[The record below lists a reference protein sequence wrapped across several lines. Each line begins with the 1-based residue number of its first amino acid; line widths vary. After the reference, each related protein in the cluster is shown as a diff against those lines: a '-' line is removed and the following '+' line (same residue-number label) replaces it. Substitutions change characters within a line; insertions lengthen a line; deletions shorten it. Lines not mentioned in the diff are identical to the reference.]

1 MRTPPQSRGEN
12 EADGA
17 HQLRVVI
24 LDACR
29 DNPFAN
35 TIRRTAGG
43 GRDIGRGLAK
53 IEPARGT
60 LVLYAAKEGTIAA
73 DGDGAD
79 SPFATA
85 LAKHL
90 TEPGIEVDKMFRLVI
105 DDVFD
110 ATGNKQEPFMY
121 GSLPGRQ
128 DFYFRPRS

>member
-1 MRTPPQSRGEN
+1 
-12 EADGA
+12 
-17 HQLRVVI
+17 
-24 LDACR
+24 
-29 DNPFAN
+29 
-35 TIRRTAGG
+35 
-43 GRDIGRGLAK
+43 LAK
-53 IEPARGT
+53 IEPTRGT
-60 LVLYAAKEGTIAA
+60 LVLYTAKEGTIAA

-85 LAKHL
+85 LAQHL
-90 TEPGIEVDKMFRLVI
+90 TEPGVEVDKMFRLVI